1 MGQLTQQPKV
11 FIRAGGDTDGDVGG
25 LPFAPGHALREL
37 VNLNAGFQHLVAG
50 IGGTVRNR
58 NTVAKESGGL
68 LLASQHPVDVAI
80 CHVARTDQRGGN
92 LTNSLFF
99 ITGLLTGLNIL
110 HR

>member
-50 IGGTVRNR
+50 VGGTVRNR
-58 NTVAKESGGL
+58 NTVPQKSGGL
-68 LLASQHPVDVAI
+68 LLASQHPVDVAV
-80 CHVARTDQRGGN
+80 CHVARADQRGGN

-99 ITGLLTGLNIL
+99 ITGLLTGMNIL